1 MSIIS
6 TNAVELTQS
15 SQAATESADGR
26 RQAYGNPLARLGSL
40 FLQSAGY
47 SSFERAHLCRNP
59 LHSENETVN
68 HDESRTLRQTQKV
81 SASRLQA
88 QFIAWETRA
97 AHAH

>member
-26 RQAYGNPLARLGSL
+26 RQTSRPHDGNPLARLGSL
-40 FLQSAGY
+40 
-47 SSFERAHLCRNP
+47 SFESTNDSSSERAQLCRNAP
-59 LHSENETVN
+59 HSENETVN
-68 HDESRTLRQTQKV
+68 HDESRTQKV
-81 SASRLQA
+81 SASRPQA
-88 QFIAWETRA
+88 QFIAWESRA